1 MKTEEL
7 EQELK
12 KIEND
17 FEIKFSIY
25 KRRDELR
32 VMLINDSGRTS
43 DVFTIGEYKILDF
56 KIHYGFDYLEDEAK
70 DKLFKLLYKYTSTP
84 PKDRKPIKLEKTYYL
99 EHKWI
104 GKSHFANYLI
114 FYGPIEENDPYLED
128 LEQASYIDSSIF
140 EFTEKQI
147 EQIKQKY
154 NTDLKGFEM
163 VEVKNDIIWTCRRI

>member
-7 EQELK
+7 EQEIK

-17 FEIKFSIY
+17 FGIKFSLY

-43 DVFTIGEYKILDF
+43 DVLTISELKSYDF
-56 KIHYGFDYLEDEAK
+56 KIQYGFNDLEDEVK
-70 DKLFKLLYKYTSTP
+70 DKLLKLLYKYISTP

-104 GKSHFANYLI
+104 GKGHYTNYLI
-114 FYGPIEENDPYLED
+114 FYKPIEEDNPYLD
-128 LEQASYIDSSIF
+128 SLEEASYSDDSLF
-140 EFTEKQI
+140 EFTKDQI

-154 NTDLKGFEM
+154 NTDLKEFEI
-163 VEVKNDIIWTCRRI
+163 VEVEDEQ